1 MPEADDVEV
10 NINEEKDLRIDV
22 MRASG
27 PGGQSVN
34 TTDSAVRITHIPSG
48 MVIICRDEKSQ
59 HKNKA
64 RALKILRA
72 RLLEK
77 AHAEQDA
84 KIAAT
89 RKSMVGTGDRSER
102 IRTYNFPAV
111 ARHRPSRQPDAP
123 STRPGARRR
132 HRSAHRRARHARAG
146 RSAEHVTPMA
156 PQAVARPRMEAREGA
171 AAIAKASAHLARAGV
186 ENARLDAEL
195 LMAAAA
201 GVSRAAV
208 IAGSIPMDADV
219 MGRFERMVG
228 RRTAREPLA
237 YIVGHREFYSL
248 EFVVRPGV
256 LIPRPETETV
266 VEAALGFLRER
277 PAARVLDIGTGSG
290 VIAVAMAANAPEAQI
305 VAIDIS
311 KASLK
316 IAGENARRHGCAGR
330 IALVEADYAA
340 LDARALPFAS
350 FDLIVSNPP
359 YITQA
364 DLRGLAP
371 EVRDFEPKLALD
383 GGVDGMAFYRKIA
396 AGLTRWLADQG
407 EVILEVGAGQAE
419 AVEAIIVDALIEA
432 RSVAE

>member
-1 MPEADDVEV
+1 
-10 NINEEKDLRIDV
+10 
-22 MRASG
+22 
-27 PGGQSVN
+27 
-34 TTDSAVRITHIPSG
+34 
-48 MVIICRDEKSQ
+48 
-59 HKNKA
+59 
-64 RALKILRA
+64 
-72 RLLEK
+72 
-77 AHAEQDA
+77 
-84 KIAAT
+84 
-89 RKSMVGTGDRSER
+89 
-102 IRTYNFPAV
+102 
-111 ARHRPSRQPDAP
+111 
-123 STRPGARRR
+123 
-132 HRSAHRRARHARAG
+132 
-146 RSAEHVTPMA
+146 
-156 PQAVARPRMEAREGA
+156 
-171 AAIAKASAHLARAGV
+171 
-186 ENARLDAEL
+186 
-195 LMAAAA
+195 MAAAA

-208 IAGSIPMDADV
+208 IAGSIPLDADV

-228 RRTAREPLA
+228 RRAAREPLA

-311 KASLK
+311 KASLR
-316 IAGENARRHGCAGR
+316 IAAENARRHGCAGR

-371 EVRDFEPKLALD
+371 EVRDFEPRLALD

-396 AGLTRWLADQG
+396 AGLTRWFADQG
-407 EVILEVGAGQAE
+407 ELILEVGAGQAE
-419 AVEAIIVDALIEA
+419 AVEAIILDAMRIEA
-432 RSVAE
+432 RSVEPRRARLDAPRAPGCATSPASSEWFASAASPNPRSPLAMLAASLPTTRDQPHSRWLGPFVVAHSRRTPYNTDALKSDGDEARARTRVGASRDLTARWGNHIFKWTR